1 MNEATEMQFDAYCKK
16 TIKHACI
23 DAHAELRRRAEKEL
37 PMELAYDMPAE
48 PNRTDYGHTWLHT
61 DRFSVCIYDPELAE
75 AIRSLVPRQRN
86 IILLCYFAEYSDRET
101 GDILGL
107 PVHVIRFSRQA
118 ALRKLKEMLTAID
131 YEQ

>member
-1 MNEATEMQFDAYCKK
+1 MNDKEYAKLKRKANAAGLGLDPFIRKLVAGTE
-16 TIKHACI
+16 IKPRPP
-23 DAHAELRRRAEKEL
+23 DETS
-37 PMELAYDMPAE
+37 Y
-48 PNRTDYGHTWLHT
+48 NRTWLHT
-61 DRFSVCIYDPELAE
+61 DRFSICIYDPELAE

-107 PVHVIRFSRQA
+107 PVHVIRCGRQA
-118 ALRKLKEMLTAID
+118 ALRKLKEMLTAIN